1 MTAFTKPKPS
11 AGAAPAAVASQASA
25 AAAAAPHSPAASLD
39 AWIADAHKQAAAAL
53 RQSLQQMELDAAAR
67 EKLAFAA
74 EQWIAAT
81 HPDNFFATN
90 RGAMQRAL
98 DTRGQSI
105 ADGMQLMLADMAKGH
120 VSNTDETAFEIGRDI
135 ATTPGKVVFR
145 NALVELIQY
154 APLTPKVGELPLL
167 VVPPCINK
175 FYILDLTANNSFV
188 RHAVERG
195 NTVFVVSWRNPG
207 PDQAHLGWDDY
218 LQMGVVETLDAA
230 RRICKTK
237 QVNALGFCVGGTILA
252 TALAALEAKGEQPA
266 ASLTLLTT
274 LLDFTDVGQLGM
286 FIDEQSVAFR
296 EATLGG
302 GGILSGKDLAT
313 TFSILRPRELL
324 WNYVANGYLKGEA
337 PPAFDL
343 LYWNADSTNLP
354 GPMYAWYLRNL
365 YLENKLRS
373 GALMSLGEPVN
384 LDALKLP
391 AFVYA
396 SREDHIVPW
405 QTAYTSTQLLGGD
418 CTFVLGASGHIAGVV
433 NPPAKKKR
441 SFWSGPLQ
449 SAPAQRTT
457 TRGKAS
463 SAAAS
468 RPNSIADLG
477 KPRREAA
484 AAIAATERFGAQTWF
499 DQAVEAPGSWWT
511 TWADW
516 LAQHRGREVKAR
528 RTLGGSG
535 FEPLADA
542 PGTYVKVR
550 I

>member
-1 MTAFTKPKPS
+1 MQ
-11 AGAAPAAVASQASA
+11 G
-25 AAAAAPHSPAASLD
+25 
-39 AWIADAHKQAAAAL
+39 AAAL
-53 RQSLQQMELDAAAR
+53 RQSLQQLELAAAAR
-67 EKLAFAA
+67 AKLAFAA

-90 RGAMQRAL
+90 RAAMQRAL
-98 DTRGQSI
+98 ETRGQSI
-105 ADGMQLMLADMAKGH
+105 ADGMQRMLGDMAKGH
-120 VSNTDETAFEIGRDI
+120 VSNTDEAAFEIGRDI
-135 ATTPGKVVFR
+135 ATTPGKVVLR
-145 NALVELIQY
+145 NELVELIQY

-207 PDQAHLGWDDY
+207 PAQGHLGWDDY
-218 LQMGVVETLDAA
+218 LQQGVVETLDAA
-230 RRICKTK
+230 MRICKTK

-252 TALAALEAKGEQPA
+252 TALAALEAKGWQPA

-337 PPAFDL
+337 PSAFDL

-373 GALMSLGEPVN
+373 GTLISLGEPVN
-384 LDALKLP
+384 LGALKLP

-441 SFWSGPLQ
+441 SFWSGPLHRHGYC
-449 SAPAQRTT
+449 APAHNVPSRSN
-457 TRGKAS
+457 S
-463 SAAAS
+463 SPAAAS
-468 RPNSIADLG
+468 SRPMRIADLG
-477 KPRREAA
+477 KPRRQASTA
-484 AAIAATERFGAQTWF
+484 NAGNQHFNAQAWF
-499 DQAVEAPGSWWT
+499 DHATEAPGSWWT

-516 LAQHRGREVKAR
+516 LAQHRGREVAAR
-528 RTLGGSG
+528 RTPGGSG
-535 FEPLADA
+535 FKPLADA